1 MSRNKFGSM
10 FDDDDDL
17 ESSPQ
22 ASSAAPAEEPAP
34 DHVGLINDEAAALLD
49 AKAKQ
54 AAEQAQR
61 AAKAGLAAAS
71 RAADVLKGQ
80 GKKLK
85 EKAQTTGESSKR
97 PMVIGLVSVAVVVVG
112 AISWW
117 VWSRDAGH
125 AETRQPE
132 VPVVVIPAAGGAVE
146 PQAAEQQHEPG
157 PVDVEQA
164 PAAEQPEPMPAIPVI
179 PPAGGGFVQQP
190 TPASP
195 TPAQNPRAEASRV
208 PPISVVEDMP
218 PERGTTPKAE
228 PALRPPTSP
237 TVAVR
242 AQLAKR
248 TSTDAASHESEIGSR
263 EKQQIDQIHALFGD
277 QP

>member
-1 MSRNKFGSM
+1 MSSNKFGSM

-17 ESSPQ
+17 EGSPQ
-22 ASSAAPAEEPAP
+22 ASSAAPAKAPAP
-34 DHVGLINDEAAALLD
+34 DHVGLINEEAAALLD

-54 AAEQAQR
+54 TAEHAQR

-71 RAADVLKGQ
+71 RAADVMKGQ

-85 EKAQTTGESSKR
+85 EKAQTTVESSKR
-97 PMVIGLVSVAVVVVG
+97 PMVIGLVSVALVVAG
-112 AISWW
+112 AAGWW
-117 VWSRDAGH
+117 VWSKDAGH
-125 AETRQPE
+125 RETRQSE

-157 PVDVEQA
+157 PVDGKQA
-164 PAAEQPEPMPAIPVI
+164 PAAEKPEPMPAIPVI

-195 TPAQNPRAEASRV
+195 TPAQDPRAEASRV
-208 PPISVVEDMP
+208 PSTSVVE
-218 PERGTTPKAE
+218 E
-228 PALRPPTSP
+228 PAPEQGVIPKTASTLKSAPSSA
-237 TVAVR
+237 VAVR
-242 AQLAKR
+242 TPPAKR
-248 TSTDAASHESEIGSR
+248 TTSEAVSPKSEIGSR

>member
-1 MSRNKFGSM
+1 MSSNKFGSM

-17 ESSPQ
+17 EGSPQ
-22 ASSAAPAEEPAP
+22 ASSAAPAEAPTP
-34 DHVGLINDEAAALLD
+34 DHVGLINEEAAAQLD

-54 AAEQAQR
+54 AAEHAQR
-61 AAKAGLAAAS
+61 AVKAGLAAAS

-97 PMVIGLVSVAVVVVG
+97 PMAIGLVSVAVVVVG

-125 AETRQPE
+125 AETRQP
-132 VPVVVIPAAGGAVE
+132 VAPVMVIPAAGGAVE
-146 PQAAEQQHEPG
+146 PQAAEQQHEQG
-157 PVDVEQA
+157 SVDGEQA
-164 PAAEQPEPMPAIPVI
+164 PAVEQSEPMPAMPVI
-179 PPAGGGFVQQP
+179 PPAGGGFVPQLP
-190 TPASP
+190 PASP
-195 TPAQNPRAEASRV
+195 TPAHDPRAEASRV
-208 PPISVVEDMP
+208 PSIPVVE
-218 PERGTTPKAE
+218 E
-228 PALRPPTSP
+228 PAPEQEVMPKMAPTLKSAPSSAVSVRTPP
-237 TVAVR
+237 
-242 AQLAKR
+242 AKR
-248 TSTDAASHESEIGSR
+248 TTSEGASPKSDIGSR